1 MVGLWSATFF
11 SRATDA
17 HLPFLPPPSCFI
29 HRPGSLGA
37 LSLILSESGGNITEV
52 AAHNTGDGFA
62 VDMFSIANLERINDE
77 MLLPHLDQRIKQ
89 ALGDSNPSPRN
100 TSVCG
105 AYPPPASSLPP
116 AALSSGLPGAN
127 ITTNPNFTSLNPGA
141 AGSNGSMT
149 GAFPGATAFAM
160 PAGGATGKIPLAAG
174 MPVSGGVAAANA
186 AAGMATVAAVDLGNP
201 IGVRRTNS
209 SCSQGSSSDVASAI
223 ASIAAAPG
231 AAAPSPAAAAAAKV
245 AGSEAE
251 GSSAPLSPLAALPPL
266 SDLVLVEEV
275 GEGSGSKVWRGSWGN
290 IRVAVKVLKVNPTTR
305 KEALRGFV
313 QEATILS
320 QLRHPAICTLL
331 GTCVQHGLPALVL
344 EFMSGGSLFDLL
356 HNSQA
361 TLTPPLL
368 SRLALEVA
376 SGVNYL
382 HEHSVIHRD
391 IKSANVL
398 LDDRMHAKV
407 SDFGI
412 STTFGPE
419 HTAETGTY
427 RCMAPEVITHQR
439 CAALST
445 RSLSPNYRSIFL
457 SDPTLLSPQVRP
469 PLRRLLL
476 RRPPLGD
483 DPPPDPLWQGLGPT
497 GRLCRRGGEAAAV
510 YKAPAVT
517 RGVWHLDHARVVA
530 RAKHAAV
537 DAVDCRGDY
546 GDRREG
552 EGRLRCGA
560 PLAAAARHHPAA
572 AGRPSE
578 RGHHRRGAAAH
589 SGVVRSAVGG
599 DGAAYRYSAPAERGF
614 DYRTTAHGGR
624 AGWDG
629 RRRLVQC
636 SGHRAAG
643 AHAEQ
648 RARSPP
654 IKMVL

>member
-1 MVGLWSATFF
+1 M
-11 SRATDA
+11 
-17 HLPFLPPPSCFI
+17 PPPSCFI

-439 CAALST
+439 CAALLPIS
-445 RSLSPNYRSIFL
+445 RHALYRPIIAQFPLSPHLFF
-457 SDPTLLSPQVRP
+457 P
-469 PLRRLLL
+469 
-476 RRPPLGD
+476 
-483 DPPPDPLWQGLGPT
+483 PT
-497 GRLCRRGGEAAAV
+497 GM
-510 YKAPAVT
+510 T
-517 RGVWHLDHARVVA
+517 
-530 RAKHAAV
+530 
-537 DAVDCRGDY
+537 
-546 GDRREG
+546 
-552 EGRLRCGA
+552 
-560 PLAAAARHHPAA
+560 
-572 AGRPSE
+572 
-578 RGHHRRGAAAH
+578 
-589 SGVVRSAVGG
+589 
-599 DGAAYRYSAPAERGF
+599 
-614 DYRTTAHGGR
+614 TTATSSPTASSSGR
-624 AGWDG
+624 
-629 RRRLVQC
+629 
-636 SGHRAAG
+636 
-643 AHAEQ
+643 
-648 RARSPP
+648 
-654 IKMVL
+654 